1 LNFWIYGII
10 QLGVNNY
17 FYFMSKKTKNIV
29 PNTMN
34 NNINGQNGLKEE
46 LERKFEQIKSQN
58 AGLESEK
65 ISMKNR
71 IDGIKS
77 EILQEF
83 YKFLQDSGV
92 DLNNVESI
100 SQFTQ
105 KLEAQDPDFVVLL
118 EFMLNGLAPQNND
131 AMVGGV
137 PVGAVG
143 ATTGNAPAPMPG
155 STSTAV
161 ATGNMAGNATLASSG
176 GNADS
181 GSMFSRLDA
190 LKKRGIV

>member
-1 LNFWIYGII
+1 MPKKMKSKVQPAVNSDVDEQKGI
-10 QLGVNNY
+10 VDDPNE
-17 FYFMSKKTKNIV
+17 MKN
-29 PNTMN
+29 
-34 NNINGQNGLKEE
+34 E
-46 LERKFEQIKSQN
+46 LERSFEQVKSQN

-83 YKFLQDSGV
+83 YKFLQDNGV
-92 DLNNVESI
+92 DPNNVVSI

-118 EFMLNGLAPQNND
+118 EFLLNGLAPQEGS
-131 AMVGGV
+131 AVTS
-137 PVGAVG
+137 GAPAGDVDS
-143 ATTGNAPAPMPG
+143 TTGNIPAPMPG

-161 ATGNMAGNATLASSG
+161 ATGDTAGSAPLAPNG
-176 GNADS
+176 GSAD
-181 GSMFSRLDA
+181 GRSMFSRLDA